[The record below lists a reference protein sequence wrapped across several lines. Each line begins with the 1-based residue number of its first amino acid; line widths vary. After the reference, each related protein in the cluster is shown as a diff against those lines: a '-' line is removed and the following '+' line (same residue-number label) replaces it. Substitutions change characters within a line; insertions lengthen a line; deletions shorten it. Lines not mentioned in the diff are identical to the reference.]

1 MVNLRY
7 VGSDPSVPDSIARKK
22 DIVVADA
29 TDTVKGVMKL
39 PGYDITIDPGSPEE
53 PFYTYGL
60 VGGTA
65 DAPHVMYVTY
75 LVKAF
80 SEWGSQ
86 LFNEVSTATW
96 EVKREALDASTDATL
111 ALADNSVQKTGN
123 ETVAGTKTFSSNPIV
138 PTPTQP
144 THAST
149 KTYVDGRID
158 SRVQNTPGQ
167 ALILW
172 TGTQAAYD
180 ALPIKDAATV
190 YIIT

>member
-22 DIVVADA
+22 DITTPDA
-29 TDTVKGVMKL
+29 TDTVKGIMKL
-39 PGYDITIDPGSPEE
+39 PGFDITIDPGSPEE
-53 PFYTYGL
+53 PFYPYGL

-86 LFNEVSTATW
+86 LFNEYATAQW
-96 EVKREALDASTDATL
+96 EVKREALDASTEASL
-111 ALADNSVQKTGN
+111 ALADNSVQLTGTQVIGGSKN
-123 ETVAGTKTFSSNPIV
+123 FSLNPIV
-138 PTPTQP
+138 PGPTLGG
-144 THAST
+144 HATT
-149 KTYVDGRID
+149 KTYVDNRVD

-167 ALILW
+167 TLILW